1 MTSMRKRPPTGADP
15 PTEARRMTIVEP
27 KNEIARAM
35 ISVLVS
41 LGSTP
46 TLVVAAAE
54 LLIVDSQY
62 ETWFLEQV
70 KPRAT
75 EAQLLTLIALAERT
89 SDDVE
94 KARLAFLAAQ
104 AGERPALERVQEVA
118 AGFTTVLNDAAAKLT
133 EAMWTP
139 LGE

>member
-1 MTSMRKRPPTGADP
+1 
-15 PTEARRMTIVEP
+15 MTIVEP